1 MTIGLLL
8 EENRMRWTG
17 PHSCQW
23 TACPSLSPHF
33 HFVNISLTGKNYPTL
48 LALLSAVDSQLF
60 GASAL
65 QVCGLWRPLSTA
77 HWGDTAHRGDSHNHL
92 GVFKTFPGLCSYQN
106 SSYRSSRGL
115 LRDWWTIGFWM
126 VAQDNGFYSLAYGT
140 GSLLWR
146 YDWLS
151 TLWEHQVHILSQTWD
166 ITGPSDSVQSV

>member
-33 HFVNISLTGKNYPTL
+33 PSVNITLTGP
-48 LALLSAVDSQLF
+48 AVCSGQPAVWWLCP
-60 GASAL
+60 A
-65 QVCGLWRPLSTA
+65 GLWSLKTSVHSPLRWHSPQR
-77 HWGDTAHRGDSHNHL
+77 WLPYHL

-106 SSYRSSRGL
+106 LSYRSSRGL

-146 YDWLS
+146 YDCLLYESARFISWVKLG
-151 TLWEHQVHILSQTWD
+151 T
-166 ITGPSDSVQSV
+166 